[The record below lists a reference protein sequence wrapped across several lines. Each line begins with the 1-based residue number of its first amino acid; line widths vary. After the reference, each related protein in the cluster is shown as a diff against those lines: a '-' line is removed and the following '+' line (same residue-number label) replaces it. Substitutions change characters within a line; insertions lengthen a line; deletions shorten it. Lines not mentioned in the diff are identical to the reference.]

1 MSHFLFEIGFEEMPA
16 RFLPGLVDE
25 VKKLFAEGLA
35 QAKVDCGT
43 IAAFATP
50 RRLVVSVPDMAAAAR
65 REEEVVSGPPEKVGF
80 DAAGAPTKAAEGFA
94 KGQGLDVSAVFV
106 MDTPKGRYLALRK
119 TTGGEAAIDLLPALC
134 LEAVKKLSF
143 PKRMRWGSREFAFG
157 RPVHWF
163 LALLDD
169 AVVPFQFDDIVSG
182 RVTYGQRIMG
192 PGPFEVPAAAAYFDI
207 IRDKGKV
214 VLDAR
219 EREGIVRSQAE
230 ALAKEA
236 GGTAVINPALLAEV
250 TGLTEHPVVLLGRF
264 DPKFLD
270 VPREVLIT
278 SMESH
283 QKSFA
288 VEDGKGGLL
297 PVFLTTL
304 GLVPGNIEL
313 VRRGWQRVLTAR
325 LEDARF
331 FWEADLSA
339 SLETWQKKLE
349 SVVFLAGLGSMRDK
363 GKRLERLCGL
373 IAEQAGK
380 PEIMLDAS
388 QAGGLAKVDL
398 VSDMVGEFAELQ
410 GVMGGI
416 YLRRKGQSKTASRAV
431 AEQYLPAGPDSPVPA
446 TLAGAILSI
455 ADKADTLAGCF
466 GLDMAPTGAA
476 DPYALRRAALGIC
489 RVVIEHGLRLDLME
503 LLQGAIDGY
512 GEVKFKVDRTHVL
525 AKLLDFF
532 GQRLKAYFT
541 GQGYDTLVVEA
552 ALGASYTDIAALSAR
567 LAALAG
573 FAAKPDFDQAVLTFK
588 RAANIIRKQ
597 GVGAGVPLTGVVKA
611 ALLEEQAEKD
621 LAAVCQDVFP
631 RFDALF
637 DAGDYGAVLELL
649 YELRPS
655 VDAFF
660 DNVMVMCDDMDM
672 RLNRLNLLK
681 SLVDRLGRVAD
692 FAALQV

>member
-16 RFLPGLVDE
+16 RFLSGLTDE
-25 VKKLFAEGLA
+25 VRTLFTDALA
-35 QAKVDCGT
+35 QAKLDCAT
-43 IAAFATP
+43 VAAFATP
-50 RRLVVSVPDMAAAAR
+50 RRLVVSIPELAADSR
-65 REEEVVSGPPEKVGF
+65 REEEVMTGPPERVGF
-80 DAAGAPTKAAEGFA
+80 DASGNPTPAAAGFA
-94 KGQGLDVSAVFV
+94 KGQGKDVTDVFILE
-106 MDTPKGRYLALRK
+106 TAKGRYLALRK
-119 TTGGEAAIDLLPALC
+119 TTGGEAASALLPGIC
-134 LEAVKKLSF
+134 QDVIKKLSF

-169 AVVPFQFDDIVSG
+169 AVVPFELDGIVSG
-182 RVTYGQRIMG
+182 RETRGHRIMG
-192 PGPFEVPAAAAYFDI
+192 PGPFAVACAKDYFAI
-207 IRDKGKV
+207 IRDQGKV

-219 EREGIVRSQAE
+219 ERESIVRSQAE

-236 GGTAVINPALLAEV
+236 GGTAVINPALLVEV
-250 TGLTEHPVVLLGRF
+250 TGLTEHPVVLMGRI
-264 DPKFLD
+264 DPKFLE

-288 VEDGKGGLL
+288 VEDGKGKLL

-304 GLVPGNIEL
+304 GLVPQEVEL

-331 FWEADLSA
+331 FWEADLGTDI
-339 SLETWQKKLE
+339 ETWQKKLE
-349 SVVFLAGLGSMRDK
+349 SVVFLAGLGSVRDK
-363 GKRLERLCGL
+363 SRRLERLCGL
-373 IAEQAGK
+373 VAEQAGK
-380 PEIMLDAS
+380 PEVMLEAS

-416 YLRRKGQSKTASRAV
+416 YARRKGQSTTVSQAI
-431 AEQYLPAGPDSPVPA
+431 AEQYLPAGPESPVPA
-446 TLAGAILSI
+446 TLAGAILSL

-489 RVVIEHGLRLDLME
+489 RIIIEHDLRLDLME
-503 LLQGAIDGY
+503 LLQGALDGY
-512 GEVKFKVDRTHVL
+512 GDVKFKVDRTHVL

-532 GQRLKAYFT
+532 SQRLRAFFT
-541 GQGYDTLVVEA
+541 GQGHDTLVVDA
-552 ALGASYTDIAALSAR
+552 AIGASYTDIAELSAR
-567 LAALAG
+567 IAALGA
-573 FAAKPDFDQAVLTFK
+573 FAARPDFGQAVLTFK

-597 GVGAGVPLTGVVKA
+597 GVGAGHPLTGVVKP
-611 ALLEEQAEKD
+611 ALLAEQAEKD
-621 LAAVCQDVFP
+621 LAAACADVFP
-631 RFDALF
+631 RYDALY
-637 DAGDYGAVLELL
+637 AGGDYGAVLDLL
-649 YELRPS
+649 YELRPT

-660 DNVMVMCDDMDM
+660 DNVMVMCDDMDV

>member
-16 RFLPGLVDE
+16 RFLSGLTDE
-25 VKKLFAEGLA
+25 VRSLFADALA
-35 QAKVDCGT
+35 QAKVDCGPV
-43 IAAFATP
+43 AAFATP
-50 RRLVVSVPDMAAAAR
+50 RRLVVSVADIAVRAR
-65 REEEVVSGPPEKVGF
+65 QEEEVVTGPPERVGY
-80 DAAGAPTKAAEGFA
+80 DASGNPTPAAAGFA
-94 KGQGLDVSAVFV
+94 KGQGCDVADVYV
-106 MDTPKGRYLALRK
+106 METGKGRYLALRK
-119 TTGGEAAIDLLPALC
+119 NTGGEATLDLLPGLC
-134 LEAVKKLSF
+134 LEAVRKLSF

-169 AVVPFQFDDIVSG
+169 VVVPFELDGIVSG
-182 RVTYGQRIMG
+182 RQTRGQRIMG
-192 PGPFEVPAAAAYFDI
+192 PGPFDVPTAADYFTI
-207 IRDKGKV
+207 IREAGKV

-219 EREGIVRSQAE
+219 ERESIVRTQAE

-236 GGTAVINPALLAEV
+236 GGTAVINPSLLVEV
-250 TGLTEHPVVLLGRF
+250 TGLTEHPVVLMGQIDR
-264 DPKFLD
+264 KFLD

-304 GLVPGNIEL
+304 GLVPGNVEL

-331 FWEADLSA
+331 FWEADLA
-339 SLETWQKKLE
+339 TDLETWHKKLE

-363 GKRLERLCGL
+363 SRRLERLCGL

-380 PEIMLDAS
+380 PEIMLEAS
-388 QAGGLAKVDL
+388 QAGGLAKLDL

-410 GVMGGI
+410 GIMGGI
-416 YLRRKGQSKTASRAV
+416 YVRRKGQSKTVSRAV
-431 AEQYLPAGPDSPVPA
+431 AEQYLPAGPDSPVPPS
-446 TLAGAILSI
+446 LAGAILSV

-489 RVVIEHGLRLDLME
+489 RIIIEHDLRLDLME

-532 GQRLKAYFT
+532 GQRLKAYFA

-552 ALGASYTDIAALSAR
+552 ALGASYTDIASLSAR
-567 LAALAG
+567 LAALAA
-573 FAAKPDFDQAVLTFK
+573 FAAKPDFGQAVLTFK

-597 GVGAGVPLTGVVKA
+597 GVGAGVPLTGTIKA
-611 ALLEEQAEKD
+611 DLLEEQAEKD
-621 LAAVCQDVFP
+621 LAAVCTDVFP

-637 DAGDYGAVLELL
+637 AGGDYGAVLELL

-660 DNVMVMCDDMDM
+660 DNTMVMCDDMDM

>member
-1 MSHFLFEIGFEEMPA
+1 MPHFLLEIGFEEMPA
-16 RFLPGLVDE
+16 RFLSGLVDE
-25 VKKLFAEGLA
+25 SRAFFAAALV
-35 QAKVDCGT
+35 QAKLDAPAVT
-43 IAAFATP
+43 AFATP
-50 RRLVVSVPDMAAAAR
+50 RRLVVSVPELAATAR
-65 REEEVVSGPPEKVGF
+65 QEEELVTGPPEKVGF
-80 DAAGAPTKAAEGFA
+80 GADGAPTPAAIGFA
-94 KGQGLDVSAVFV
+94 KGQGKDIADVFV
-106 MDTPKGRYLALRK
+106 METGKGRYLALKK
-119 TTGGEAAIDLLPALC
+119 TTGGESAMELLPALC
-134 LEAVKKLSF
+134 LDMVKKLSF
-143 PKRMRWGSREFAFG
+143 PKRMRWGSRDFAFG
-157 RPVHWF
+157 RPIHWF
-163 LALLDD
+163 VALLGA
-169 AVVPFQFDDIVSG
+169 AVVPFALDDIVSG
-182 RVTYGQRIMG
+182 RETRGHRIMG
-192 PGPFEVPAAAAYFDI
+192 PGPFAVPTAGDYFAI
-207 IRDKGKV
+207 IRDQGKV
-214 VLDAR
+214 VLDAK
-219 EREGIVRSQAE
+219 EREAMVRSQAE

-236 GGTAVINPALLAEV
+236 GGRAVINPALLAEV
-250 TGLTEHPVVLLGRF
+250 TGLTEYPVVILGRL

-278 SMESH
+278 SMETH

-288 VEDGKGGLL
+288 VENADGGLL

-304 GLVPGNIEL
+304 GLAPGNLEL

-331 FWEADLSA
+331 FWEADLGTDI
-339 SLETWQKKLE
+339 ETWQKKLE

-363 GKRLERLCGL
+363 ARRLERLCGL
-373 IAEQAGK
+373 IAEMAGK
-380 PEIMLDAS
+380 PEVMLEAS

-416 YLRRKGQSKTASRAV
+416 YIRRKGQSKSVSRAV
-431 AEQYLPAGPDSPVPA
+431 AEQYLPAGPDSPVPP

-489 RVVIEHGLRLDLME
+489 RIVIEHGLGLDLME
-503 LLQGAIDGY
+503 LLQAALDGY
-512 GEVKFKVDRTHVL
+512 GDAKFKVDRTRVL
-525 AKLLDFF
+525 ARLLDFF

-541 GQGYDTLVVEA
+541 GRGFDTLVVEA
-552 ALGASYTDIAALSAR
+552 AAGASFTDIAR
-567 LAALAG
+567 LAARIDALAT

-597 GVGAGVPLTGVVKA
+597 GVGAGVPLTGTVKE
-611 ALLEEQAEKD
+611 ALLAEQPDKD
-621 LAAVCQDVFP
+621 LAAACEAVFP
-631 RFDALF
+631 RYDALF
-637 DAGDYGAVLELL
+637 SAGDYAAVFDLL
-649 YELRPS
+649 YELRPA

-660 DNVMVMCDDMDM
+660 DNVMVMCDDMDV

>member
-16 RFLPGLVDE
+16 RFLSGLTDE
-25 VKKLFAEGLA
+25 VRSIFTEALA
-35 QAKVDCGT
+35 QAKLDCQT
-43 IAAFATP
+43 VTAFATP
-50 RRLVVSVPDMAAAAR
+50 RRLVVSIPELAATSR
-65 REEEVVSGPPEKVGF
+65 REEEVVTGPPERVGF
-80 DAAGAPTKAAEGFA
+80 DASGNPTPAATGFA
-94 KGQGLDVSAVFV
+94 KGQGKEIADVFV
-106 MDTPKGRYLALRK
+106 METGKGRYLALRK
-119 TTGGEAAIDLLPALC
+119 TTGGEAALDLLPAIC
-134 LEAVKKLSF
+134 LDAVKKLSF
-143 PKRMRWGSREFAFG
+143 PKRMRWGSRDFAFG

-163 LALLDD
+163 LALLG
-169 AVVPFQFDDIVSG
+169 AEVVPFELDGIVSG
-182 RVTYGQRIMG
+182 RETRGHRIMG
-192 PGPFEVPAAAAYFDI
+192 PGPFAVAEAKDYFTI
-207 IRDKGKV
+207 IRERGKV
-214 VLDAR
+214 ILDAR
-219 EREGIVRSQAE
+219 ERESIVRAQAE
-230 ALAKEA
+230 TLAREA
-236 GGTAVINPALLAEV
+236 GGTAVINPSLLVEV
-250 TGLTEHPVVLLGRF
+250 TGLSEHPVVILGHF
-264 DPKFLD
+264 DRKFLE

-278 SMESH
+278 SMETH

-304 GLVPGNIEL
+304 GLVPGDVEL

-331 FWEADLSA
+331 FWEADLA
-339 SLETWQKKLE
+339 TDLEAWQKKLE

-363 GKRLERLCGL
+363 ARRLERLCG
-373 IAEQAGK
+373 IVAELAGR

-416 YLRRKGQSKTASRAV
+416 YTRRKGQSSTVSRAV

-446 TLAGAILSI
+446 TLAGAILSV

-489 RVVIEHGLRLDLME
+489 RIVIEHDLRIDLME
-503 LLQGAIDGY
+503 LLQAALDGY
-512 GEVKFKVDRTHVL
+512 GDVKFKVDRTRVL

-532 GQRLKAYFT
+532 GQRLRAYFT
-541 GQGYDTLVVEA
+541 GQGRDTLVVEA
-552 ALGASYTDIAALSAR
+552 AVGASFTDIAALAAR
-567 LAALAG
+567 IAALAA

-597 GVGAGVPLTGVVKA
+597 GVGAGQPLTGQVKPS
-611 ALLEEQAEKD
+611 LLGEPSEKD
-621 LAAVCQDVFP
+621 LFAVCGDVLP
-631 RFDALF
+631 RYDALYE
-637 DAGDYGAVLELL
+637 AGDYGAVLDLL

-660 DNVMVMCDDMDM
+660 DNVMVMCDDMDV

>member
-1 MSHFLFEIGFEEMPA
+1 MPHFLFEIGFEEMPA
-16 RFLPGLVDE
+16 RFLSGLTE
-25 VKKLFAEGLA
+25 EIRGLFTDALA
-35 QAKVDCGT
+35 QARIDAGPV
-43 IAAFATP
+43 AAFATP
-50 RRLVVSVPDMAAAAR
+50 RRLVVSVPELAAVSR
-65 REEEVVSGPPEKVGF
+65 REEEVVTGPPERVGF
-80 DAAGAPTKAAEGFA
+80 DASGAPTAAAMGFA
-94 KGQGLDVSAVFV
+94 KGQGFDVSAVFV
-106 MDTPKGRYLALRK
+106 QETGKGRYLALRK
-119 TTGGEAAIDLLPALC
+119 TTGGLPAQELLSGIC
-134 LEAVKKLSF
+134 PEIVRKLSF
-143 PKRMRWGSREFAFG
+143 PKRMRWGSRDFAFG

-163 LALLDD
+163 LALLGD
-169 AVVPFQFDDIVSG
+169 AVVPFELDGIVSG
-182 RVTYGQRIMG
+182 RATQGQRIMG
-192 PGPFEVPAAAAYFDI
+192 PGPFEVPSAPAYFSI
-207 IRDKGKV
+207 IRDQGKV

-219 EREGIVRSQAE
+219 ERESLVRSQAE

-236 GGTAVINPALLAEV
+236 GGTAVINPALLTEV
-250 TGLTEHPVVLLGRF
+250 TGLTEHPLVMLGRF
-264 DPKFLD
+264 DPKFLA

-288 VEDGKGGLL
+288 VENAKGALL

-304 GLVPGNIEL
+304 GLVPGDPEL
-313 VRRGWQRVLTAR
+313 VRQGWQRVLTAR

-331 FWEADLSA
+331 FWEADLA
-339 SLETWQKKLE
+339 ADTEAWLKKLE
-349 SVVFLAGLGSMRDK
+349 SVVFLAGLGSVRDK
-363 GKRLERLCGL
+363 SRRLERLCGL
-373 IAEQAGK
+373 VAEQAGN
-380 PEIMLDAS
+380 PEIVLEAS

-416 YLRRKGQSKTASRAV
+416 YLRRKGQSATVSQAI

-446 TLAGAILSI
+446 SLVGAIVSM

-489 RVVIEHGLRLDLME
+489 RILIEHGLHLNLME
-503 LLQGAIDGY
+503 LFQSAIDGY
-512 GEVKFKVDRTHVL
+512 GDVKFKVDRTRAL

-532 GQRLKAYFT
+532 GQRLRAFFT
-541 GQGYDTLVVEA
+541 GRGYDTLVVEA
-552 ALGASYTDIAALSAR
+552 AVGASFNDV
-567 LAALAG
+567 AALAARLDALAA
-573 FAAKPDFDQAVLTFK
+573 FAATADFGQAVLTFK

-597 GVGAGVPLTGVVKA
+597 GSEAGQPLSGQVKA
-611 ALLEEQAEKD
+611 ELLVEQAEQD
-621 LAAVCQDVFP
+621 LAGACADVFP

-637 DAGDYGAVLELL
+637 SAGDYAAVLALL
-649 YELRPS
+649 HELRPT

-660 DNVMVMCDDMDM
+660 DHVMVMCEAPDL
-672 RLNRLNLLK
+672 RANRLNLLK

>member
-35 QAKVDCGT
+35 QAKVDCGAV
-43 IAAFATP
+43 AAFATP

-94 KGQGLDVSAVFV
+94 KGQGLDVAAVFV

-169 AVVPFQFDDIVSG
+169 AVVPFQLDDIVSG
-182 RVTYGQRIMG
+182 RVTHGQRIMG
-192 PGPFEVPAAAAYFDI
+192 PGPFEVPTAAAYFDI

-304 GLVPGNIEL
+304 GLVPGNVEL

-489 RVVIEHGLRLDLME
+489 RVIIEHGLRLDLME

-532 GQRLKAYFT
+532 GQRLKAYFA

-552 ALGASYTDIAALSAR
+552 ALGASYNDIAALSAR

-597 GVGAGVPLTGVVKA
+597 GVGAGVPLTGAVKA

>member
-16 RFLPGLVDE
+16 RFLSGLASE
-25 VKKLFAEGLA
+25 VRTLFTDALA
-35 QAKVDCGT
+35 QAKLDASAVT
-43 IAAFATP
+43 AFATP
-50 RRLVVSVPDMAAAAR
+50 RRLVVSIPELAADSR
-65 REEEVVSGPPEKVGF
+65 REEELVTGPPERVGF
-80 DAAGAPTKAAEGFA
+80 DASGNPTPAAVGFA
-94 KGQGLDVSAVFV
+94 KGQGKDVADVFV
-106 MDTPKGRYLALRK
+106 METGKGRYLALNK
-119 TTGGEAAIDLLPALC
+119 TTGGEPAMALLPGMC

-143 PKRMRWGSREFAFG
+143 PKRMRWGSRDFAFG

-163 LALLDD
+163 LALLGD
-169 AVVPFQFDDIVSG
+169 AVVPFELDGIVSG
-182 RVTYGQRIMG
+182 RRTRGHRIMG
-192 PGPFEVPAAAAYFDI
+192 PGPFDVAAAKDYFGI
-207 IRDKGKV
+207 IRDQGKV

-219 EREGIVRSQAE
+219 ERESLVRSQAE
-230 ALAKEA
+230 TLAREA

-250 TGLTEHPVVLLGRF
+250 TGLTEHPVVLLGRL

-278 SMESH
+278 SMETH

-304 GLVPGNIEL
+304 GLVPGNVDL

-331 FWEADLSA
+331 FWEADLA
-339 SLETWQKKLE
+339 TDLETWQKKLE

-363 GKRLERLCGL
+363 ARRLERLCGVV
-373 IAEQAGK
+373 AEQAGK
-380 PEIMLDAS
+380 PEVMLEAS

-410 GVMGGI
+410 GIMGGI
-416 YLRRKGQSKTASRAV
+416 YVRRKGQSKTVSRAI

-446 TLAGAILSI
+446 TLAGAVLSL

-489 RVVIEHGLRLDLME
+489 RIVIEHGLRLNLME
-503 LLQGAIDGY
+503 LLQAALDGY
-512 GEVKFKVDRTHVL
+512 GEVKFKVDRTHIL
-525 AKLLDFF
+525 ARLLDFF

-541 GQGYDTLVVEA
+541 GRGFDTLVVEA
-552 ALGASYTDIAALSAR
+552 AAGASFTDIAE
-567 LAALAG
+567 LAARIPALAA
-573 FAAKPDFDQAVLTFK
+573 FAAKPDFGQAVLTFK

-597 GVGAGVPLTGVVKA
+597 GVGAGQPLTGLVKA

-621 LAAVCQDVFP
+621 LAAVCADVFP
-631 RFDALF
+631 RYDALF
-637 DAGDYGAVLELL
+637 EAGDYAGVLDLL
-649 YELRPS
+649 YELRPT

-660 DNVMVMCDDMDM
+660 DNVMVMCDDMDV

>member
-119 TTGGEAAIDLLPALC
+119 TTGGEAAIELLPALC

-169 AVVPFQFDDIVSG
+169 AVVPFQLDDIVSG

-219 EREGIVRSQAE
+219 ERESIVRSQAE

-236 GGTAVINPALLAEV
+236 GGTAVINPALLAEI

-380 PEIMLDAS
+380 PEVMLEAS

>member
-1 MSHFLFEIGFEEMPA
+1 MPHFLFEIGFEEMPA
-16 RFLPGLVDE
+16 RFLAGLTE
-25 VKKLFAEGLA
+25 EARALFTEGLT
-35 QAKVDCGT
+35 QAKLACGT
-43 IAAFATP
+43 VAAFATP
-50 RRLVVSVPDMAAAAR
+50 RRLVVSIPELADGAP
-65 REEEVVSGPPEKVGF
+65 REEEVVTGPPERVGF
-80 DAAGAPTKAAEGFA
+80 DAAGKPTPAASGFA
-94 KGQGLDVSAVFV
+94 RGQGKDVADVFV
-106 MDTPKGRYLALRK
+106 METEKGRYLALRR
-119 TTGGEAAIDLLPALC
+119 TVGGETAMELLPAVC
-134 LEAVKKLSF
+134 LDVVKKLSF
-143 PKRMRWGSREFAFG
+143 PKRMRWGAREFAFG

-163 LALLDD
+163 LALLDE
-169 AVVPFQFDDIVSG
+169 AVVPFTLDDIASG
-182 RVTYGQRIMG
+182 RETRGHRIMG
-192 PGPFEVPAAAAYFDI
+192 PGPFAVPAARDYFAI
-207 IRDKGKV
+207 IRDQGKV

-219 EREGIVRSQAE
+219 ERESIVRSQAE
-230 ALAKEA
+230 KLAAEA
-236 GGTAVINPALLAEV
+236 GGTAVINPSLLVEV
-250 TGLTEHPVVLLGRF
+250 TGLTEHPVVMLGRF

-278 SMESH
+278 SMETH

-304 GLVPGNIEL
+304 GLVPGDLEL

-331 FWEADLSA
+331 FWEADLGTD
-339 SLETWQKKLE
+339 LETWQKKLE
-349 SVVFLAGLGSMRDK
+349 SVVFLAGLGSVRDK
-363 GKRLERLCGL
+363 ARRLERLCGL
-373 IAEQAGK
+373 VAELAGK
-380 PEIMLDAS
+380 PEIMLEAS
-388 QAGGLAKVDL
+388 QAGGLSKVDL

-416 YLRRKGQSKTASRAV
+416 YTRRKGQSEAVSRAV
-431 AEQYLPAGPDSPVPA
+431 GEQYLPAGPDSPVPA

-466 GLDMAPTGAA
+466 GQDMAPTGAA

-489 RVVIEHGLRLDLME
+489 RIVIEHGLRVNLME
-503 LLQGAIDGY
+503 LLQAAIDGY
-512 GEVKFKVDRTHVL
+512 GEVKFKVDRTRIL

-532 GQRLKAYFT
+532 GQRLRAYFT
-541 GQGYDTLVVEA
+541 GRGFDTLVVEA
-552 ALGASYTDIAALSAR
+552 AVGADFTDIAALSER
-567 LAALAG
+567 VAALAV
-573 FAAKPDFDQAVLTFK
+573 FAAKPDFGQAVLTFK

-597 GVGAGVPLTGVVKA
+597 GVGAGVPLSGAIKPE
-611 ALLEEQAEKD
+611 LLEEQAEKD
-621 LAAVCQDVFP
+621 LAAACETVFP
-631 RFDALF
+631 RYDALF
-637 DAGDYGAVLELL
+637 TAGDYAAVLDVL

-660 DNVMVMCDDMDM
+660 DNVMVICDAMDV

>member
-16 RFLPGLVDE
+16 RFLSGLADE
-25 VKKLFAEGLA
+25 VRGLFTDALA
-35 QAKVDCGT
+35 QAKIDCGV
-43 IAAFATP
+43 IASFATP
-50 RRLVVSVPDMAAAAR
+50 RRLVVSIPELAASAR
-65 REEEVVSGPPEKVGF
+65 QEEAVVSGPPERVGY
-80 DAAGAPTKAAEGFA
+80 DASGNPTPAAVGFA
-94 KGQGLDVSAVFV
+94 KGQGCEIGDVFV
-106 MDTPKGRYLALRK
+106 VETGKGRYLALRK
-119 TTGGEAAIDLLPALC
+119 TTGGEAVIELLPGIC
-134 LEAVKKLSF
+134 LEALRKLSF
-143 PKRMRWGSREFAFG
+143 PKRMRWGSRDFAFG

-163 LALLDD
+163 LALLGD
-169 AVVPFQFDDIVSG
+169 AVVPFACDGIPSG
-182 RVTYGQRIMG
+182 RQTRGHRIMG
-192 PGPFEVPAAAAYFDI
+192 PGPFEVPTAGEYFAI
-207 IRDKGKV
+207 LREQGKV

-219 EREGIVRSQAE
+219 ERESIVRTQAE
-230 ALAKEA
+230 NLARQA
-236 GGTAVINPALLAEV
+236 GGAAVINPSLLAEV
-250 TGLTEHPVVLLGRF
+250 TGLTEHPVVIMGQF
-264 DPKFLD
+264 DPKFLE

-304 GLVPGNIEL
+304 GLVPDNLEL

-331 FWEADLSA
+331 FWEADLA
-339 SLETWQKKLE
+339 TDIETWQKKLE
-349 SVVFLAGLGSMRDK
+349 SVVFLAGLGSVRDK
-363 GKRLERLCGL
+363 ARRLERLCG
-373 IAEQAGK
+373 IVAEQAGR
-380 PEIMLDAS
+380 PEIMLEAS

-410 GVMGGI
+410 GLMGGI
-416 YLRRKGQSKTASRAV
+416 YVRRKGQSKIVSRAI

-446 TLAGAILSI
+446 TLAGAILSL

-489 RVVIEHGLRLDLME
+489 RIVIEHDLRVDLME
-503 LLQGAIDGY
+503 LLQAALDGY
-512 GEVKFKVDRTHVL
+512 GEVKFKVDRTRVL
-525 AKLLDFF
+525 ARLLDFF
-532 GQRLKAYFT
+532 GQRLRAFFT
-541 GQGYDTLVVEA
+541 GQGHDTLVVEA
-552 ALGASYTDIAALSAR
+552 ALGASYTDIAELAARIAALSV
-567 LAALAG
+567 
-573 FAAKPDFDQAVLTFK
+573 FAAKPDFGQAVLTFK

-597 GVGAGVPLTGVVKA
+597 GVGAGAPLTGAVKT

-621 LAAVCQDVFP
+621 LAAACADVFP
-631 RFDALF
+631 RYDALY
-637 DAGDYGAVLELL
+637 AGGDYAAVLDLL
-649 YELRPS
+649 YELRPA

-660 DNVMVMCDDMDM
+660 DNVMVMCDDMDV

>member
-16 RFLPGLVDE
+16 RFLSGLTTE
-25 VKKLFAEGLA
+25 VKTLFTDALA
-35 QAKVDCGT
+35 QARLDCN
-43 IAAFATP
+43 ALDAFATP
-50 RRLVVSVPDMAAAAR
+50 RRLVVSVTGLAGGAR
-65 REEEVVSGPPEKVGF
+65 QEEELVTGPPERVGF
-80 DAAGAPTKAAEGFA
+80 DASGNPTPAAVGFA
-94 KGQGLDVSAVFV
+94 KGQGKDVADVFV
-106 MDTPKGRYLALRK
+106 METGKGRYLALKK
-119 TTGGEAAIDLLPALC
+119 TTGGQSALELMPAMC
-134 LEAVKKLSF
+134 LEAVRKLSF
-143 PKRMRWGSREFAFG
+143 PKRMRWGGREFAFG

-163 LALLDD
+163 LALLDGE
-169 AVVPFQFDDIVSG
+169 VVPFELDGIASG
-182 RVTYGQRIMG
+182 RLTRGHRIMG
-192 PGPFEVPAAAAYFDI
+192 PGPFEVARAEDYFSV
-207 IRDKGKV
+207 IRDQGKV

-219 EREGIVRSQAE
+219 ERESLVRSQAE
-230 ALAKEA
+230 TLAKEA
-236 GGTAVINPALLAEV
+236 GGAAVINPSLLAEV
-250 TGLTEHPVVLLGRF
+250 TGLTEHPVVILGRL

-304 GLVPGNIEL
+304 GLAPSQVDL

-331 FWEADLSA
+331 FWEADLA
-339 SLETWQKKLE
+339 TDLETWQKKLE
-349 SVVFLAGLGSMRDK
+349 SVVFLAGLGSMREK
-363 GKRLERLCGL
+363 ARRLERLCGVV
-373 IAEQAGK
+373 AEQAGK
-380 PEIMLDAS
+380 PEVMLEAS

-416 YLRRKGQSKTASRAV
+416 YVRRKGQSKTVSRAI

-446 TLAGAILSI
+446 TLAGAILSL

-489 RVVIEHGLRLDLME
+489 RIVIEHGLRLDLME
-503 LLQGAIDGY
+503 LLQAALDGY
-512 GEVKFKVDRTHVL
+512 GDVKFKVDRTHIL
-525 AKLLDFF
+525 ARLLDFF
-532 GQRLKAYFT
+532 GQRLRAYFT
-541 GQGYDTLVVEA
+541 GRGFDTLVVEA
-552 ALGASYTDIAALSAR
+552 AVGASFNDIAE
-567 LAALAG
+567 LAARIPALAA
-573 FAAKPDFDQAVLTFK
+573 FAAKPDFGQAVLTFK

-597 GVGAGVPLTGVVKA
+597 GVGAGQPLTGAVKE

-621 LAAVCQDVFP
+621 LAAACADVFP
-631 RFDALF
+631 RYDALF
-637 DAGDYGAVLELL
+637 ESGDYAAVLDLL

-660 DNVMVMCDDMDM
+660 DNVMVMCDDMDV

-681 SLVDRLGRVAD
+681 NLVDRLGRVAD